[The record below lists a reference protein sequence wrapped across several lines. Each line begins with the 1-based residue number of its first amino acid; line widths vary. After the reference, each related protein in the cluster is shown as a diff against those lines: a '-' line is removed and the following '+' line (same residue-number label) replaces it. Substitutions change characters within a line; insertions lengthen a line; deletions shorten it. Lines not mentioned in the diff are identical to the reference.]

1 MRSFEKSHKLDN
13 VCYDIRGPVMDEAS
27 RMEYRPDLKAYTLRL
42 HLKQGYYSYQLLF
55 LPVGETEG
63 STGVLEGDYFET
75 TNQYTAFVY
84 YRGPNDRY
92 DRLAAIGRYR

>member
-1 MRSFEKSHKLDN
+1 MVGELTQWRL
-13 VCYDIRGPVMDEAS
+13 DEAS

-75 TNQYTAFVY
+75 PNQYTAFVY